1 MAADQESE
9 SFASLFLKVQVE
21 EAKAQNMRGCRS
33 VLSFEASQQW
43 TKKNISKKG
52 EEYIYGLA
60 ILLNILIILYENAAV
75 FTAEAFVGRL
85 EEFQQLLLKRTDV
98 NALLHLNTPAAACRV
113 LREKYQKVCM
123 GVFNKLS

>member
-43 TKKNISKKG
+43 TKKKNISKKG

-60 ILLNILIILYENAAV
+60 ILLNILIIL